1 MADETAD
8 TARLEQMSLR
18 IWHINRDTE
27 VPTIRDDLL
36 NCFVVLD
43 LNGSGLASI
52 ILENLKNKT
61 LIWIK
66 WSNKVIM
73 SLQK

>member
-1 MADETAD
+1 
-8 TARLEQMSLR
+8 MSLH
-18 IWHINRDTE
+18 IWHINHDTE
-27 VPTIRDDLL
+27 VPIIKDDFV
-36 NCFVVLD
+36 NFFVVLD
-43 LNGSGLASI
+43 LSGSGLASI

-66 WSNKVIM
+66 WSNKVMM